1 MVEIFY
7 RVNGQMQVSQTE
19 IDFSAINISDV
30 VWIDLLTPTGEE
42 KRAVEAFLGTMI
54 QSRATAEEI
63 ESSSRFSETEDAIF
77 ANTNFVIPGPEEYAM
92 ETVSFIL
99 KGNVLTTLRE
109 VQLRS
114 FTELQRR
121 LNVFPKMYPNGFT
134 VFNSILEQRIDSDAD
149 MIEILSKEIS
159 QYNKK
164 VSLGEDIN
172 EEFLLDINRLQ
183 ENTIVL
189 RESIV
194 DKQRV
199 ISSILKSQKC
209 PKSIQNKLN
218 IMLKDISSL
227 VNHTNFSFDR
237 LEYLQNTVIGLIN
250 LDQNKI
256 MKVFTLVSLLLMPPT
271 LIASFYGMNVALPM
285 IPGDT
290 QWNWVIIVSLMVVS
304 FVIVFLIFKRK
315 NVVKVARRRIASLP
329 RQFLNVVPLHIHL
342 GDIPGVV
349 VEKLN
354 DGYDLVYFC
363 FVSLKIFVY
372 LH

>member
-1 MVEIFY
+1 
-7 RVNGQMQVSQTE
+7 MQVSQTE
-19 IDFSAINISDV
+19 TYFSAINIADV

-121 LNVFPKMYPNGFT
+121 LSVFPKMYPNGFT

-149 MIEILSKEIS
+149 MIEIS

-209 PKSIQNKLN
+209 PKSVQNKLN

-290 QWNWVIIVSLMVVS
+290 QWNWVIIVSLMVIS
-304 FVIVFLIFKRK
+304 FVVVFLIFKRRK
-315 NVVKVARRRIASLP
+315 ML
-329 RQFLNVVPLHIHL
+329 
-342 GDIPGVV
+342 
-349 VEKLN
+349 
-354 DGYDLVYFC
+354 
-363 FVSLKIFVY
+363 
-372 LH
+372 

>member
-1 MVEIFY
+1 MDEVMVEVFY
-7 RVNGQMQVSQTE
+7 RVNGQMQVSTVE
-19 IDFSAINISDV
+19 TDFSAINISDV
-30 VWIDLLTPTGEE
+30 IWIDLLTPTGEE
-42 KRAVEAFLGTMI
+42 KRAVEAFLGTTI

-77 ANTNFVIPGPEEYAM
+77 ANTNFVIPGPEEYSM

-99 KGNVLTTLRE
+99 KGNILTTLRE

-209 PKSIQNKLN
+209 PKNIQGKLN
-218 IMLKDISSL
+218 IMLKDIASL
-227 VNHTNFSFDR
+227 VNHTNFGFDR
-237 LEYLQNTVIGLIN
+237 LEYLQNTVIGIIN

-290 QWNWVIIVSLMVVS
+290 QWNWVIIVSLMVIS
-304 FVIVFLIFKRK
+304 FVVVFLIFKRRK
-315 NVVKVARRRIASLP
+315 ML
-329 RQFLNVVPLHIHL
+329 
-342 GDIPGVV
+342 
-349 VEKLN
+349 
-354 DGYDLVYFC
+354 
-363 FVSLKIFVY
+363 
-372 LH
+372 